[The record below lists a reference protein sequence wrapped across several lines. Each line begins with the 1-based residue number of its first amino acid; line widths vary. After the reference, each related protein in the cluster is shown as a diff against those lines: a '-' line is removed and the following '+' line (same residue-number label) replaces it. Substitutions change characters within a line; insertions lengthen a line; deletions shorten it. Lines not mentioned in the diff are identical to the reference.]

1 MFLAYTS
8 NIWHNLYWRG
18 PSLSIANTF
27 AHNWVEVHFHFNIIA
42 ELGKGSKTIFTESV
56 TFSGVIIKKN
66 IHSVQTIISSL
77 ALKKKLNPTQ
87 CSWTI
92 SIAFQQNCYGP
103 VRRGSTALSYL
114 SVSIMRLDNRIWSTV
129 HHPILLPVLWC
140 RYWARQWKIPPNR
153 CLDMVINKKGW
164 ANGNVGTAEYYA
176 KYSQICQTLNFF

>member
-1 MFLAYTS
+1 MCSSIHYKYLTQPLLKGTFLVYSKHLCTQ
-8 NIWHNLYWRG
+8 LGGG
-18 PSLSIANTF
+18 PFSFQHHCRNREGFQNHI
-27 AHNWVEVHFHFNIIA
+27 HRIRH
-42 ELGKGSKTIFTESV
+42 IF
-56 TFSGVIIKKN
+56 GCNHKKN

-140 RYWARQWKIPPNR
+140 RY
-153 CLDMVINKKGW
+153 
-164 ANGNVGTAEYYA
+164 
-176 KYSQICQTLNFF
+176 